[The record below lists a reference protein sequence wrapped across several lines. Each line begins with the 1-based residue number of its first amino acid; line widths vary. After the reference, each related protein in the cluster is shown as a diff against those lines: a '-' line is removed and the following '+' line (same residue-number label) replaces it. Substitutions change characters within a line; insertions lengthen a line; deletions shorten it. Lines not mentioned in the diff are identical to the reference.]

1 VSRLRIIAGAFKGR
15 TLQAPTWDGLRP
27 TSDALRE
34 TLFNVLGPRL
44 VDAVV
49 LDLCAGTGA
58 IGLEAL
64 SRGAVR
70 ATCVDVDPRA
80 LSLIAANAAHCG
92 VENRCAIIRGTAVGA
107 LADDVGGPFDVV
119 VVDPPYDAPWIA
131 DALDAAA
138 RQLAPDG
145 VLVLEHAWRRAPPDV
160 PALQRL
166 RTRRAGDSALST
178 YRPVPADTAEGEAT
192 EP

>member
-1 VSRLRIIAGAFKGR
+1 MRIIAGAFKGR

-70 ATCVDVDPRA
+70 ATFVDVDPRA

-107 LADDVGGPFDVV
+107 LADDVGGPFDMV

-160 PALQRL
+160 PALRVCA
-166 RTRRAGDSALST
+166 RAGRAI
-178 YRPVPADTAEGEAT
+178 RR
-192 EP
+192 